1 MQSICFK
8 YFFFKGSK
16 KETTHIESS
25 TQGMLNSHGKIID
38 IEEKRVSDYKAL
50 VVNISSHSQTVSSH
64 TKKYK

>member
-1 MQSICFK
+1 MC
-8 YFFFKGSK
+8 
-16 KETTHIESS
+16 ESS

-38 IEEKRVSDYKAL
+38 IEKKRVYDYKAL